1 MLLRVRMVPHR
12 FRGPDGGLRT
22 ERMLHPAKA
31 VAPMQAC
38 AVHLRDRIDS
48 LRSPFQG
55 SLRLSIFAALR
66 FQKRWRAAGP

>member
-1 MLLRVRMVPHR
+1 
-12 FRGPDGGLRT
+12 
-22 ERMLHPAKA
+22 MLHRAKA

-38 AVHLRDRIDS
+38 AVPLRDRIDS

-66 FQKRWRAAGP
+66 FQKHGGLKWSAFPIAWIDAP